1 LASDD
6 ARFALECEQISIDP
20 FIKIVGRGKNLN
32 EKPARKLADA
42 SYFLAGSKKPRPR
55 DPG

>member
-1 LASDD
+1 LAPDD
-6 ARFALECEQISIDP
+6 DRLALECEQISIDP